1 MQRLITLTII
11 LTLVS
16 IDGFSQSDSTTKN
29 YWIIGMNAGLSELVD
44 ESIFSLGFNAGYEI
58 NFRKLPFLTI
68 DPIIG
73 VGIVRSSVLSTFKEF
88 VLSSY
93 KIQYF
98 TFGVAPKLQIINPD
112 RDALL
117 YFENELSFWN
127 GAAEI
132 EDEGYDQS
140 RKNRQYF
147 NFYYSPKVGIAI
159 KVNDEY
165 LSIWVGVS
173 TLNMNKILNHN
184 LHYRQEE
191 YSDQNISLCCGFKIL
206 F

>member
-73 VGIVRSSVLSTFKEF
+73 AGIVRSSVLSTFKEF
-88 VLSSY
+88 GLSSY

-98 TFGVAPKLQIINPD
+98 TFGVAPKVQIINPD
-112 RDALL
+112 REALL

-127 GAAEI
+127 VAAEI
-132 EDEGYDQS
+132 
-140 RKNRQYF
+140 
-147 NFYYSPKVGIAI
+147 
-159 KVNDEY
+159 
-165 LSIWVGVS
+165 
-173 TLNMNKILNHN
+173 
-184 LHYRQEE
+184 
-191 YSDQNISLCCGFKIL
+191 
-206 F
+206 